1 MEEEN
6 NKGSIPEATVVKDGK
21 NQKKISCFTRT
32 VVHYPCVVMLISGVI
47 SIILVAIVGSGD
59 SFQLGSS
66 WMNFEDKITKQCFA
80 TFRLGSLVGEKQMED
95 LGIEP
100 YGTRLCKADTQSE
113 SIWGGDLRIYLRS
126 KSGNVLSQENLD
138 VMKMI
143 ISEWEA
149 KTTHWPEY
157 CRLKN
162 LTHSDTECEE
172 PLSFFRVAEIE
183 NLATKSKSELVPLTS
198 MACNVCK
205 LGYNSSFKCPNL
217 ALVKDMDTPSDL
229 KKTPLTREQM
239 EPYMKNLCE
248 VGKSKE
254 NTLCEM
260 SVGNLRKTLVGIDW
274 DCNTLKAEYAQIV
287 FRTGW
292 PFKNAKKDNPE
303 FCNHDSESNKTFP
316 DKMWGSFY
324 FSSKENEGL
333 RNMLALIEKVKKDHP
348 DLDMGFRS
356 PGDFGFIW
364 TVLINDVMLVVISVV
379 LVAITLAVQTG
390 SLFLM
395 FTGMFEILVSFPMA
409 CFVWLIIFQEKGVT
423 NLMFIG
429 VFVILGIGAD
439 DIFVFVDAWKQS
451 ELQDESIS
459 GSLETRF
466 EWAYRRA
473 VVAMTST
480 SVTTFF
486 CFCICIISPVWDF
499 RCFGVACGFMI
510 LADFALVITWFP
522 ASVIILETRI
532 NPLWKKM
539 CGNLCKKKNDNA
551 NATAIVQPKKAR
563 RMEIF
568 FGGPF
573 ADFVFKNNKIL
584 IVVWAIIAITSIS
597 VTAGL
602 LRLSNKEFKFAPDD
616 HQFSKNEKFAEKFR
630 AEDTFEPAALSL
642 YYGLKGES
650 AWDLGDA
657 YPADIVGTPN
667 SGAFGNGDVQYDE
680 DYNFALNQQKI
691 VDTCDTFHEK
701 MKKDDLDANSYDAT
715 YNVMNDF
722 ATWCRWKG
730 HGFPTPEENFATL
743 FNDFSTAP
751 DGYRNYSTMRYRDIG
766 ERPSTYARRTG
777 KIHLAYFHH
786 TFPHSKF
793 SNIRLSLANTH
804 ISRFYYYTIYANIK
818 MHRLSYE

>member
-1 MEEEN
+1 
-6 NKGSIPEATVVKDGK
+6 
-21 NQKKISCFTRT
+21 
-32 VVHYPCVVMLISGVI
+32 
-47 SIILVAIVGSGD
+47 
-59 SFQLGSS
+59 
-66 WMNFEDKITKQCFA
+66 
-80 TFRLGSLVGEKQMED
+80 
-95 LGIEP
+95 
-100 YGTRLCKADTQSE
+100 
-113 SIWGGDLRIYLRS
+113 
-126 KSGNVLSQENLD
+126 
-138 VMKMI
+138 
-143 ISEWEA
+143 
-149 KTTHWPEY
+149 
-157 CRLKN
+157 
-162 LTHSDTECEE
+162 
-172 PLSFFRVAEIE
+172 
-183 NLATKSKSELVPLTS
+183 
-198 MACNVCK
+198 
-205 LGYNSSFKCPNL
+205 
-217 ALVKDMDTPSDL
+217 
-229 KKTPLTREQM
+229 
-239 EPYMKNLCE
+239 
-248 VGKSKE
+248 
-254 NTLCEM
+254 
-260 SVGNLRKTLVGIDW
+260 
-274 DCNTLKAEYAQIV
+274 
-287 FRTGW
+287 
-292 PFKNAKKDNPE
+292 
-303 FCNHDSESNKTFP
+303 
-316 DKMWGSFY
+316 
-324 FSSKENEGL
+324 
-333 RNMLALIEKVKKDHP
+333 
-348 DLDMGFRS
+348 
-356 PGDFGFIW
+356 
-364 TVLINDVMLVVISVV
+364 
-379 LVAITLAVQTG
+379 
-390 SLFLM
+390 
-395 FTGMFEILVSFPMA
+395 
-409 CFVWLIIFQEKGVT
+409 
-423 NLMFIG
+423 
-429 VFVILGIGAD
+429 
-439 DIFVFVDAWKQS
+439 
-451 ELQDESIS
+451 
-459 GSLETRF
+459 
-466 EWAYRRA
+466 
-473 VVAMTST
+473 
-480 SVTTFF
+480 
-486 CFCICIISPVWDF
+486 
-499 RCFGVACGFMI
+499 MI